1 MKTIKFLAVI
11 TVLTL
16 TAASCVEK
24 SGKYQTLLAERDSL
38 KTEATSLETDYNET
52 LKILNDVENGF
63 AVIRESENKMR
74 VELPGIEG
82 QNATKRQQIASQLT
96 QIKEI
101 LDQNRSRI
109 EELQR
114 ISGQKGK
121 QNSTLAATI
130 KRMETELNER
140 TSLIASL
147 QDELVHKNVRIEELT
162 TTVTD
167 LNHGLANLN
176 EVSQQQQTT
185 IRNQDKNINTVWY
198 CVATSQELKEAQIL
212 SGNGLFRPST
222 VLDKTFDQTAFKEAD
237 LRNVFAV
244 STDSKRVKML
254 STHPKDS
261 YTLAKGDDKMIT
273 IEITD
278 PEKFWSV
285 SKYLVVQK

>member
-1 MKTIKFLAVI
+1 M
-11 TVLTL
+11 
-16 TAASCVEK
+16 
-24 SGKYQTLLAERDSL
+24 